1 MNIDRAVEQATN
13 DAFAKAYEGPKPPE
27 PSTCIVCGKE
37 GTPTD
42 SGWVENPELQ
52 TDPEGDYWDGDALLD
67 AYDTRHGWVCSN
79 RCRSQAMYDH
89 LDDNDK
95 KALNA
100 VVDACRVLSEFG
112 ARALK
117 IVNRETG
124 DYVYFSKL
132 TEMADD
138 LLKSVHYDIDDPPA
152 WLNRLT
158 AEEELWRVAHR
169 IMFSLNYLAV
179 DLSIRSKIDIDSGRN
194 YQAADEAQLTAR
206 TANLVIG
213 LKEALNL

>member
-52 TDPEGDYWDGDALLD
+52 TDPEGDYWDGDALLEAD
-67 AYDTRHGWVCSN
+67 DTKHGWVCSN

-124 DYVYFSKL
+124 DYVNSRL
-132 TEMADD
+132 TELADD

-152 WLNRLT
+152 WLNRPT
-158 AEEELWRVAHR
+158 AEDALWNVAHR
-169 IMFSLNYLAV
+169 TMLSLEYLAG
-179 DLSIRSKIDIDSGRN
+179 DLGISSKVKIHSGNR
-194 YQAADEAQLTAR
+194 YSAETKARQAAYA
-206 TANLVIG
+206 ANLVIG